1 MKRNKAKKD
10 FSRIDYITKNFL
22 IVSCVVL
29 GSIFLAACAYLLT
42 LIGDAQNEK
51 QYVNSN
57 NSRTNKNRKNDY
69 DGNIN

>member
-1 MKRNKAKKD
+1 MKKTKAKKD

-29 GSIFLAACAYLLT
+29 GSIFLAACAYLIT

-51 QYVNSN
+51 QYDNSN
-57 NSRTNKNRKNDY
+57 NDKTVQNMNLVSM
-69 DGNIN
+69 

>member
-1 MKRNKAKKD
+1 MCMKKNKEKKD
-10 FSRIDYITKNFL
+10 FSKIDYITKNFL

-29 GSIFLAACAYLLT
+29 GSIFLAACAYLLM

-57 NSRTNKNRKNDY
+57 NDKTVQNMNLVSM
-69 DGNIN
+69 